1 MKVTLSLMGRFWA
14 FYLAKELQSRGC
26 LERLITSYPVFETV
40 KYGIDRERIC
50 SLVINEILNR
60 GWVKAPAMLKR
71 HYNAQY
77 LVHELFDRRAA
88 RNLPPQPE
96 LLLGWSS
103 FSLHTLRRARDLGAR
118 TVLQHGSS
126 HIVYQDQIL
135 REEYGRLGLRGH
147 DFAHPK
153 IIDKELLEYQEADFI
168 SIPSLYVKETF
179 LQRGVP
185 AAKLLHVPYGV
196 DLSNF
201 YPVPKV
207 DKTFRVIH
215 CGNLS
220 LRKGV
225 HYLLQAFSELKLPG
239 AELWLIGKVTDE
251 ISPFLKQ
258 YASPAVILQGTFPE
272 RELHKYFSQG
282 SVFCLASIEEGLA
295 MVQPMAMAC
304 GLPLIITTN
313 TGGADLVREGREGFI
328 LPIRDVAALKEKIL
342 YCYEN
347 PEEARCMGEAGRRRV
362 RTGFTWADHSE
373 KMMAHFRRILAGT
386 TGSGQAGLAMPA
398 ISGKSGETTG

>member
-1 MKVTLSLMGRFWA
+1 MRVTLSLMGRFWA
-14 FYLAKELQSRGC
+14 FYLAKELERHGC
-26 LERLITSYPVFETV
+26 LERLITSYPKFETV
-40 KYGIDRERIC
+40 KYGVPRERIC
-50 SLVINEILNR
+50 SLVSNEILNR
-60 GWVKAPAMLKR
+60 AWLKAPARLKR

-77 LVHELFDRRAA
+77 LVHELFDRHAA
-88 RNLPPQPE
+88 RHLPAKPE

-103 FSLHTLRRARDLGAR
+103 YSLHTLRRARELGAK

-135 REEYGRLGLRGH
+135 REEYARLGLRGH
-147 DFAHPK
+147 EFAHPK
-153 IIDKELLEYQEADFI
+153 IIAKELLEYQEADFI
-168 SIPSLYVKETF
+168 SIPSFYVKETF
-179 LQRGVP
+179 LKRGVP
-185 AAKLLHVPYGV
+185 AEKLLHVPYGV

-251 ISPFLKQ
+251 SVPFLKK

-313 TGGADLVREGREGFI
+313 TGGADLIQEGGEGFI

-347 PEEARCMGEAGRRRV
+347 PEEARRMGEAARRRV
-362 RTGFTWADHSE
+362 RTGFTWADHAD

-386 TGSGQAGLAMPA
+386 TG
-398 ISGKSGETTG
+398 

>member
-1 MKVTLSLMGRFWA
+1 MNVTLSVLGRFWA
-14 FYLAKELQSRGC
+14 FYLAKELQRHGC
-26 LERLITSYPVFETV
+26 LERLITSYPKFETV
-40 KYGIDRERIC
+40 KYGVPRERIC
-50 SLVINEILNR
+50 SLVVNEILNR
-60 GWVKAPAMLKR
+60 GWLKAPAMLKR
-71 HYNAQY
+71 RYNAQY

-88 RNLPPQPE
+88 RNLPRRTE
-96 LLLGWSS
+96 IWAGWSS
-103 FSLHTLRRARDLGAR
+103 HSLNTLRRAKELGAK

-126 HIVYQDQIL
+126 HIVCQDLIL
-135 REEYGRLGLRGH
+135 REEYDRLGLKGLE
-147 DFAHPK
+147 FAHPK
-153 IIDKELLEYQEADFI
+153 IIEKELLEYQEADFI

-201 YPVPKV
+201 YPIPKV
-207 DKTFRVIH
+207 DKCFRVIH

-225 HYLLQAFSELKLPG
+225 HYLLQAFSELKLPD

-251 ISPFLKQ
+251 LGPFLKR
-258 YASPAVILQGTFPE
+258 YASPSVILKGTFPE

-313 TGGADLVREGREGFI
+313 TGGADLLREGREGFI

-347 PEEARCMGEAGRRRV
+347 PEEARRMGEAGRRRA
-362 RTGFTWADHSE
+362 GAGYTWADHGD
-373 KMMAHFRRILAGT
+373 KIIVHFRRILAGT
-386 TGSGQAGLAMPA
+386 IGSG
-398 ISGKSGETTG
+398 